1 MSEASAHLSCN
12 MNAMFLSEAH
22 GANMDASGAN
32 DTRNLGLDES
42 TETVLSLGACDST
55 MSRTVIVQSDF
66 GKLRRATVIASSP
79 AT

>member
-1 MSEASAHLSCN
+1 
-12 MNAMFLSEAH
+12 LSEAH

-55 MSRTVIVQSDF
+55 MSRTVIVQS
-66 GKLRRATVIASSP
+66 GP
-79 AT
+79 